1 MSWRPSTD
9 TNQLSQLQ
17 QLSQLRQRAKVISQ
31 IRAFFAARDVLEV
44 DTPVMSHYGVSDPHI
59 DSIPVTF
66 TPDGVSLNQQK
77 DQHKSQPMYLMSS
90 PEYAMKRLLA
100 AGSGCIYQI
109 AKAFRNG
116 EAGRRHNPEFTL
128 LEWYRLHFNLEQ
140 LMQEVASLID
150 TVLADEALVWQFL
163 SYRQAFENVLSL
175 DPLTA
180 SDDAIRA
187 KALDHVDI
195 KMDAST
201 PRDTWLDLLMSHCV
215 EPQLPKACFIFD
227 YPASQAALARIS
239 MDEQG
244 NKVARRFEVYVNG
257 IELANGYHELTDA
270 QEQQRRFEVDN
281 TTRSAMGKIPMAADI
296 RLIAAL
302 QAGLPECSGVALGI
316 ERLLMLA
323 SNEQDIA
330 KVMAFNHHL
339 A

>member
-1 MSWRPSTD
+1 MPWQPSAD
-9 TNQLSQLQ
+9 IHLLK
-17 QLSQLRQRAKVISQ
+17 QRTKVINQ
-31 IRAFFAARDVLEV
+31 IRAFFDARDVLEV

-66 TPDGVSLNQQK
+66 TPHGTSIG
-77 DQHKSQPMYLMSS
+77 SSMYLMSS

-128 LEWYRLHFNLEQ
+128 LEWYRLDFNLEQ
-140 LMQEVASLID
+140 LMQEVACLID
-150 TVLADEALVWQFL
+150 TVLTDEVLEWHFW
-163 SYRQAFENVLSL
+163 SYRKAFEEVLSI

-180 SDDAIRA
+180 SDDAIKA
-187 KALDHVDI
+187 KALAHVDI
-195 KMDAST
+195 QMDDCT
-201 PRDTWLDLLMSHCV
+201 PRDTWLDLLMSHCI
-215 EPQLPKACFIFD
+215 EPQLPAACFIYD
-227 YPASQAALARIS
+227 YPASQAALARTGI
-239 MDEQG
+239 DKRG
-244 NKVARRFEVYVNG
+244 NKVARRFEVYVNS

-270 QEQQRRFEVDN
+270 QEQEQRFASDN
-281 TTRSAMGKIPMAADI
+281 AARSAMGKVPMAAEV

-302 QAGLPECSGVALGI
+302 QAGLPECSGVALGV

-323 SNEQDIA
+323 SGEKDIA

>member
-1 MSWRPSTD
+1 MPRHPKADISQQH
-9 TNQLSQLQ
+9 QLHQLH
-17 QLSQLRQRAKVISQ
+17 QLRNRAKVISQ
-31 IRAFFAARDVLEV
+31 IRAFFATRDVLEV

-66 TPDGVSLNQQK
+66 TPDGASIGN
-77 DQHKSQPMYLMSS
+77 SMYLVSS

-100 AGSGCIYQI
+100 AGSGSIYQI

-128 LEWYRLHFNLEQ
+128 LEWYRLDFTLEQ
-140 LMQEVASLID
+140 LMQEVACLID
-150 TVLADEALVWQFL
+150 TVLIDEVLEWHFW
-163 SYRQAFENVLSL
+163 SYRKAFEEVLSI

-180 SDDAIRA
+180 SDDAIKT
-187 KALDHVDI
+187 KALAHVDI
-195 KMDAST
+195 QMDDST
-201 PRDTWLDLLMSHCV
+201 PRDTWLDLLMSHCI
-215 EPQLPKACFIFD
+215 EPQLPTACFIYD
-227 YPASQAALARIS
+227 YPASQAALARTGI
-239 MDEQG
+239 DEWG

-270 QEQQRRFEVDN
+270 QEQERRFALDN
-281 TTRSAMGKIPMAADI
+281 AARSAISKVPMAADI

-302 QAGLPECSGVALGI
+302 QAGLPECSGVALGV

-323 SNEQDIA
+323 SGEKDIA
-330 KVMAFNHHL
+330 QVMAFNHHL